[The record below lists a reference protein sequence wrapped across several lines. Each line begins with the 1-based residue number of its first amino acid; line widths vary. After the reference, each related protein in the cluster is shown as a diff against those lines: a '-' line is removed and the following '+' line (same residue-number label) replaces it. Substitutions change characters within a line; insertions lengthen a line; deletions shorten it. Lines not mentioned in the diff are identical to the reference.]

1 MHNTNE
7 GAMGILSKHV
17 PSLIELKPGLIEIIG
32 GADSGVVG
40 AAADSNT
47 TTNTNTN
54 TNFNKNSKKIFA
66 SGGFATIN
74 PDNTIDISAMDAYAL
89 EDFDPTTVTNL
100 IGEYEDNL
108 KNASLSA
115 LEKCINQI
123 QLETLKSL
131 QNSLR

>member
-1 MHNTNE
+1 MNLHNTNE

-32 GADSGVVG
+32 GADSST
-40 AAADSNT
+40 DSNT
-47 TTNTNTN
+47 TTTTNN
-54 TNFNKNSKKIFA
+54 NNSKNSKKIFA

-89 EDFDPTTVTNL
+89 EDFDPATVTNL
-100 IGEYEDNL
+100 IGEYESNL
-108 KNASLSA
+108 KNTSLGA
-115 LEKCINQI
+115 VEKCINQI